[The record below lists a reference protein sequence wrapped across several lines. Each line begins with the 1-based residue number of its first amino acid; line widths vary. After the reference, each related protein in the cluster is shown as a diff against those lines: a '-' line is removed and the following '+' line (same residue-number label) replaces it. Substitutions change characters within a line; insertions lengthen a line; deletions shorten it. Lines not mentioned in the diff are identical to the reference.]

1 VRFVNRQQGSG
12 TRMVLDLLLERARMS
27 GADIDGMENVELT
40 HAAIAAYIASGKAD
54 AGLGVEAAAR
64 QFDLDF
70 VPVLT
75 ERYFLVCA
83 EATLAD
89 PRFAATLAYLR
100 GPAFRASLLEHP
112 GYDGTDAG
120 AVATP
125 AEAFG
130 PGAG

>member
-1 VRFVNRQQGSG
+1 
-12 TRMVLDLLLERARMS
+12 
-27 GADIDGMENVELT
+27 
-40 HAAIAAYIASGKAD
+40 
-54 AGLGVEAAAR
+54 
-64 QFDLDF
+64 
-70 VPVLT
+70 VLT

-89 PRFAATLAYLR
+89 PRFVATLAYLR

-130 PGAG
+130 PGPG